1 MKLCI
6 DCKFYVCQ
14 KDSTPHFGKCSRKSI
29 ASPVDGSPTPY
40 DDLPYC
46 SIERKNYETQ
56 DTCRM
61 EANYFVAKEQS
72 GSPFNVEPVT
82 LEVNHV

>member
-1 MKLCI
+1 MKFCI
-6 DCKFYVCQ
+6 NCIYYTCKESH
-14 KDSTPHFGKCSRKSI
+14 KPEFGKCARKVTI
-29 ASPVDGSPTPY
+29 SPVDGSPTPY